1 MSHPVRGA
9 WIEMVISPNP
19 KYNAESHPVRGAW
32 IEMAHGLRVR
42 VCRSCRTPS
51 GVRGLK
57 FWAVAFAIV
66 AGSSHP
72 VRGAWIEIC
81 SITSRGARHMRSHPV
96 RGAWIEI
103 PSGLTS
109 IRVPQCRTPSGVRG
123 LKFECLEYINPSTLS
138 RTPSGV
144 RGLKYQ
150 FQDLCR
156 QVAESHPVRGAW
168 IEITV

>member
-57 FWAVAFAIV
+57 LIFCLIELVEN
-66 AGSSHP
+66 SSHP
-72 VRGAWIEIC
+72 VRGAWIEILGC
-81 SITSRGARHMRSHPV
+81 CFCYRRWLVAP
-96 RGAWIEI
+96 
-103 PSGLTS
+103 
-109 IRVPQCRTPSGVRG
+109 
-123 LKFECLEYINPSTLS
+123 
-138 RTPSGV
+138 
-144 RGLKYQ
+144 
-150 FQDLCR
+150 R
-156 QVAESHPVRGAW
+156 QGCVD
-168 IEITV
+168 